1 MNFASRPALVFLGCA
16 ALAATQ
22 LYACGIELD
31 VAADGDAGAS
41 SGSSGRTSSG
51 SPSSSSSS
59 SGQSSGSSSSGAS
72 SSSSSGI
79 VDDSGTADAADASDR
94 CTTFTLSG
102 ADIRCDPSGGSAT
115 VIYVVQDKKIL
126 CTRVNGAATTG
137 DTLTTNALSQA
148 TGFWVQATTADPS
161 AAFELEAIVEV
172 EPSAAIGAGFSVAV
186 LTADPDA
193 GAAVLPTVGSTGPS
207 LGLGAFPDFKGVAAA
222 VQTYNTLALH
232 AVNIPELPPQASAP
246 PVAQP
251 GTYKLLVEHV
261 AGASEL
267 TATLS
272 PPGDAGLA
280 AVLMKAIPFD
290 PTVPLEYVGVTAAT
304 GGMTSSLQRLVSL
317 RGRLCTR

>member
-79 VDDSGTADAADASDR
+79 VDDSGTADAADASEP
-94 CTTFTLSG
+94 CSTFTLSG
-102 ADIRCDPSGGSAT
+102 ADIKCDPNGGPDT
-115 VIYVVQDKKIL
+115 VTYSVQGKRIL
-126 CTRVNGAATTG
+126 CTRVNGAATSG

-148 TGFWVQATTADPS
+148 TGLWVQAATADPT
-161 AAFELEAIVEV
+161 AAFEVEAILEI
-172 EPSAAIGAGFSVAV
+172 EASAAIGAGFSVAV
-186 LTADPDA
+186 LTAGPDA
-193 GAAVLPTVGSTGPS
+193 GAAVLPTVGGSGPS
-207 LGLGAFPDFKGVAAA
+207 LGIGAFPDFKGVAAA

-232 AVNIPELPPQASAP
+232 AVSVPDAVPQSPPAP
-246 PVAQP
+246 PLAQS

-261 AGASEL
+261 AGETKL
-267 TATLS
+267 KATLS
-272 PPGDAGLA
+272 PPGDAGLVA
-280 AVLMKAIPFD
+280 LVTTIPFD
-290 PTVPLEYVGVTAAT
+290 PSVPIEYVGVTAAT
-304 GGMTSSLQRLVSL
+304 GGATRSQQRLVSL
-317 RGRLCTR
+317 RGKLCPR